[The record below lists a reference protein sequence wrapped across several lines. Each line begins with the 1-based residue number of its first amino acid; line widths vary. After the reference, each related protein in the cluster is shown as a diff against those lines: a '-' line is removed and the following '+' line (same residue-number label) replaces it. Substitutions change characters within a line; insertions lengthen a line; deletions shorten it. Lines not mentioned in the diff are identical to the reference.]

1 MNKENASVV
10 VWDVPV
16 RVIHWLIV
24 IAVGVSWWSAE
35 ERVMD
40 VHRYSGYAL
49 AGLIIFRI
57 YWGFAGSS
65 TARFAQ
71 FVKGP
76 RAIAA
81 YLREKPAV
89 AAPGHNPVG
98 ALSVMAL
105 LVLLLIQVTLG
116 LFVTDTD
123 GLESG
128 PLSYLVSFDTS
139 RTLADAHEMVFN
151 LLLGFIVLHVAA
163 VLFYLFVRRTNL
175 IGAMF
180 TGRRPATVVTSAA
193 RPAAW
198 WRIVPGITLAGL
210 TVWYLAS
217 E

>member
-1 MNKENASVV
+1 
-10 VWDVPV
+10 
-16 RVIHWLIV
+16 
-24 IAVGVSWWSAE
+24 
-35 ERVMD
+35 
-40 VHRYSGYAL
+40 
-49 AGLIIFRI
+49 
-57 YWGFAGSS
+57 
-65 TARFAQ
+65 
-71 FVKGP
+71 
-76 RAIAA
+76 
-81 YLREKPAV
+81 
-89 AAPGHNPVG
+89 
-98 ALSVMAL
+98 MAL